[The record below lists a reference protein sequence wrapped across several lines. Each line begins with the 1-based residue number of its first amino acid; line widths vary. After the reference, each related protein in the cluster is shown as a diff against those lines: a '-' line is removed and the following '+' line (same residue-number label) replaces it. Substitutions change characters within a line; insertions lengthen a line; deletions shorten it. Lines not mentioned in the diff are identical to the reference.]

1 MMAQGYVREQVHPA
15 FPNLRILNY
24 TEKAQFDGEWNDVTE
39 NCRGLI
45 FDDLTKKVLARPF
58 RKFFNYGQSG
68 CPEIDLNA
76 QAVVTD
82 KMDGSLGILYQTPDG
97 NYAIATRGSF
107 VSDQAIHATKI
118 LNGKYAGWLKGNKYS
133 LREFTPLFEIIYPE
147 NRIVCDYQGMDD
159 LVLLGMTDME
169 TDYSWSAAT
178 AQDFFDWDGPVTET
192 FTYKTMAEALAATPR
207 PGKEGFVVFFP
218 DTDQR
223 VKIKQEDYIALH
235 RIVTGLNARTI
246 WQHLADE
253 KPLSE
258 LIESLPDEFHSWVR
272 EVVDDLSK
280 KVNNLR
286 EQIDTEFSVI
296 NRLTSEEVLFQG
308 ITDPRVVRRTFAS
321 FAATTPFKS
330 FMFSKADGKSIESK
344 LWEMVKPKANVTP
357 GGKVFTEDNA

>member
-1 MMAQGYVREQVHPA
+1 
-15 FPNLRILNY
+15 
-24 TEKAQFDGEWNDVTE
+24 
-39 NCRGLI
+39 
-45 FDDLTKKVLARPF
+45 
-58 RKFFNYGQSG
+58 
-68 CPEIDLNA
+68 
-76 QAVVTD
+76 
-82 KMDGSLGILYQTPDG
+82 MDGSLGILYQTPDG

-107 VSDQAIHATKI
+107 ASDQAIHATKI
-118 LNGKYAGWLKGNKYS
+118 LNEKYAGWLKSNKYS